1 MTVPHL
7 AVAIFLEL
15 RLNIEIEG
23 CKRLQLRQIIKRAQ
37 VITAWLDATTNAE
50 NDDEPCFSSVSMQQD
65 SSNPPESNQFSNDF
79 LMSFKLRAIGSRK
92 AELQVMQEHLENG
105 EVVI

>member
-50 NDDEPCFSSVSMQQD
+50 NDDEPCFCVSMQQD

-92 AELQVMQEHLENG
+92 AGNRVMQEHLENG